1 MDEGLAGSQVV
12 LCSVNASF
20 FDMHFLHPF
29 NSLFFGE
36 VLSHAIDNDIFHKCV
51 DVLDLPITCVT

>member
-20 FDMHFLHPF
+20 FDMHFLHPV

-36 VLSHAIDNDIFHKCV
+36 LLSHAIDNNII
-51 DVLDLPITCVT
+51 P